1 MGHRGQVIVLVYDA
15 ITSSKCTVANVLFVC
30 YFSEEDVVNF
40 FPISRMK
47 DSRQHQELT
56 DTFSIEE
63 MSVSGGEEEEEDLHL
78 VPPTPVYK
86 RFGCCGVPT
95 DKCSLM

>member
-1 MGHRGQVIVLVYDA
+1 M
-15 ITSSKCTVANVLFVC
+15 FVC